1 MNLPVWPHNLSHDTL
16 APFVSLQPAQKR
28 GNVGERENGGKLV
41 KKLFCS
47 EYIRAVSITSGMRY
61 KSYTVKNKM
70 AREHHGSFIKPSE

>member
-1 MNLPVWPHNLSHDTL
+1 M
-16 APFVSLQPAQKR
+16 
-28 GNVGERENGGKLV
+28 GERENGGKLV